1 MKQPKFGGKIIDIVS
16 GDISTPA
23 QRAEAL
29 QAVNR
34 TILEIFLIV
43 VVG

>member
-1 MKQPKFGGKIIDIVS
+1 MIIDIVS
-16 GDISTPA
+16 REMRSPE

-29 QAVNR
+29 EAVNR

-43 VVG
+43 VTG